1 MKKESMFLVGLV
13 VAGLIG
19 FTACPSPTKVLFY
32 QQNGN
37 YVVDHNYILQA
48 ATKMSAADI
57 QELVSIDKDYL
68 NKTQGKLILTKSGAI
83 RTLLQIGQ
91 INQIKQIGQINE
103 GGQIAQTAQIGQI
116 NQIKTILDFGQFIN
130 IQQIWQGCFE
140 VQNIDWNQY
149 GDLKGRLDAVL
160 TKYKPAYIDGNI
172 AIQGDRII
180 TAAAKLQTADI
191 STISAQ
197 TIKGVD
203 EYSICP
209 DGVNTVKNL
218 NNILTLFRSVPF
230 DLNERVKFDKVI
242 VKYNQQI
249 K

>member
-1 MKKESMFLVGLV
+1 MKKESMLLVGLV
-13 VAGLIG
+13 VVGLIG

-68 NKTQGKLILTKSGAI
+68 DKTKGKLILTSSGAI
-83 RTLLQIGQ
+83 RTFLQ
-91 INQIKQIGQINE
+91 INQTGQVNE
-103 GGQIAQTAQIGQI
+103 GGQIAQIGQIGQI
-116 NQIKTILDFGQFIN
+116 SQIGKIKTILDFGQIIN

-149 GDLKGRLDAVL
+149 GDLKVRLDAVL

-172 AIQGDRII
+172 AIQGDRLI
-180 TAAAKLQTADI
+180 TAAVKLQETDI

-209 DGVNTVKNL
+209 DGVNTLKNL
-218 NNILTLFRSVPF
+218 NNILTLYRSMPF
-230 DLNERVKFDKVI
+230 DFNERVKFDKVL

-249 K
+249 R